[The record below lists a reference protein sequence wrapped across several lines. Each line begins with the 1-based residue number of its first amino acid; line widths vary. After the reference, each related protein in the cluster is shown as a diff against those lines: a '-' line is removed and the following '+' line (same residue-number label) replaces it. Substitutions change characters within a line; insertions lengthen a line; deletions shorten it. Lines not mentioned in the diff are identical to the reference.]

1 MKKILLLLCLLLC
14 ACSAQTDIK
23 DYTVIYKNKE
33 VYPGVSSSK
42 MSDALF
48 DSNIQYSE
56 KDGKIQTITLFT
68 KKYKLKN
75 SITVGTDYSTVKHTY
90 SSPTSNHYNNGKGTI
105 TYKYK
110 EKNIQIKFTF
120 KNKKFQ
126 YFLYQNVKITIDVF
140 VSPMIYSIPLAGWRN
155 G

>member
-33 VYPGVSSSK
+33 VYPGVSASK

-56 KDGKIQTITLFT
+56 KDGKSKQSLS
-68 KKYKLKN
+68 LLR
-75 SITVGTDYSTVKHTY
+75 SI
-90 SSPTSNHYNNGKGTI
+90 NLRI
-105 TYKYK
+105 ILLL
-110 EKNIQIKFTF
+110 ELIILQ
-120 KNKKFQ
+120 
-126 YFLYQNVKITIDVF
+126 
-140 VSPMIYSIPLAGWRN
+140 
-155 G
+155 

>member
-14 ACSAQTDIK
+14 ACNAQPDIK

-33 VYPGVSSSK
+33 VYPGMSASK

-75 SITVGTDYSTVKHTY
+75 NITVGTDYSTVKHTY

-110 EKNIQIKFTF
+110 EKNMQIKFTF
-120 KNKKFQ
+120 KDKKISAFSLSK
-126 YFLYQNVKITIDVF
+126 Y
-140 VSPMIYSIPLAGWRN
+140 
-155 G
+155 

>member
-33 VYPGVSSSK
+33 VYPGVSASK

-56 KDGKIQTITLFT
+56 KMERSKQSLS
-68 KKYKLKN
+68 LLR
-75 SITVGTDYSTVKHTY
+75 SI
-90 SSPTSNHYNNGKGTI
+90 NLRI
-105 TYKYK
+105 ILLL
-110 EKNIQIKFTF
+110 ELII
-120 KNKKFQ
+120 
-126 YFLYQNVKITIDVF
+126 LE
-140 VSPMIYSIPLAGWRN
+140 
-155 G
+155 

>member
-33 VYPGVSSSK
+33 VYPGVTASK

-56 KDGKIQTITLFT
+56 KDGKIQQSLS
-68 KKYKLKN
+68 LLR
-75 SITVGTDYSTVKHTY
+75 SI
-90 SSPTSNHYNNGKGTI
+90 NLRI
-105 TYKYK
+105 ILLL
-110 EKNIQIKFTF
+110 ELIILQ
-120 KNKKFQ
+120 
-126 YFLYQNVKITIDVF
+126 
-140 VSPMIYSIPLAGWRN
+140 
-155 G
+155 

>member
-14 ACSAQTDIK
+14 ACSAKTDIK

-33 VYPGVSSSK
+33 VYPGVSASK

-56 KDGKIQTITLFT
+56 QDGKIQTLTLFT

-75 SITVGTDYSTVKHTY
+75 NITVGTDYSRVKHTY
-90 SSPTSNHYNNGKGTI
+90 STPSSNHYKNGKGAI

-120 KNKKFQ
+120 KDKK
-126 YFLYQNVKITIDVF
+126 
-140 VSPMIYSIPLAGWRN
+140 VSTFSLSKY
-155 G
+155 

>member
-14 ACSAQTDIK
+14 ACSAKTDIK

-33 VYPGVSSSK
+33 VYPGVNASK

-56 KDGKIQTITLFT
+56 KNGKIQTITLFT

-75 SITVGTDYSTVKHTY
+75 NITVGTDYSTVKRTY
-90 SSPTSNHYNNGKGTI
+90 SSPSSKHYKNGKGTI

-120 KNKKFQ
+120 KDKKISAFSLSK
-126 YFLYQNVKITIDVF
+126 YH
-140 VSPMIYSIPLAGWRN
+140 
-155 G
+155 

>member
-33 VYPGVSSSK
+33 VYPGVSASK

-56 KDGKIQTITLFT
+56 KDGKIQTSLS
-68 KKYKLKN
+68 LLR
-75 SITVGTDYSTVKHTY
+75 SI
-90 SSPTSNHYNNGKGTI
+90 NLRI
-105 TYKYK
+105 ILLL
-110 EKNIQIKFTF
+110 ELII
-120 KNKKFQ
+120 
-126 YFLYQNVKITIDVF
+126 LE
-140 VSPMIYSIPLAGWRN
+140 
-155 G
+155 